1 MAAVSAGGA
10 RGLARLEALCDR
22 FLSHDSDR
30 PSPGLAVDGLCRAQ
44 GPAELEGRV
53 QAADV
58 SSMKAGELRQRRRLF
73 LLALVGDLI
82 GVAVVLTLGL
92 EAWLVAIIAVG
103 LMLPTLSMLAWMTA
117 RIRSAEAYSTEA
129 ERLGHHELVPDRDRR
144 Q

>member
-1 MAAVSAGGA
+1 LTAFTA
-10 RGLARLEALCDR
+10 
-22 FLSHDSDR
+22 
-30 PSPGLAVDGLCRAQ
+30 AQ
-44 GPAELEGRV
+44 GPAALEGRV

-58 SSMKAGELRQRRRLF
+58 SSMKTDELRQRRRLF

-92 EAWLVAIIAVG
+92 EALLVAIVAVG
-103 LMLPTLSMLAWMTA
+103 LLLPTLSMLAWMTA

-129 ERLGHHELVPDRDRR
+129 ERLGHHELVPDRDGR

>member
-1 MAAVSAGGA
+1 
-10 RGLARLEALCDR
+10 
-22 FLSHDSDR
+22 
-30 PSPGLAVDGLCRAQ
+30 
-44 GPAELEGRV
+44 
-53 QAADV
+53 
-58 SSMKAGELRQRRRLF
+58 MKADELRQRRRLF

-103 LMLPTLSMLAWMTA
+103 LLLPTLSILAWMTA

-129 ERLGHHELVPDRDRR
+129 ERLGHHELVPGHRRR